1 MAKQDHPVVAG
12 ENGKDRPDKTIT
24 VVIRTPG
31 NIPGTFEIRR
41 HDRVDKVVREA
52 VGYFVGRNELAA
64 GDYGLALVRDGNG
77 VELNDAG
84 RFDDYDIVEGD
95 ELHLIN
101 RAPQVDG

>member
-1 MAKQDHPVVAG
+1 MAEQNHLVNAGDH
-12 ENGKDRPDKTIT
+12 GKEKPDKTLS

-31 NIPGTFEIRR
+31 NIPATFEVRG
-41 HDRVDKVVREA
+41 HDRVDRATREA
-52 VGYFVGRNELAA
+52 VTYFVGRSELAA
-64 GDYGLALVRDGNG
+64 GDYGLALVRGGNG

-84 RFDDYDIVEGD
+84 RLEDYAVVDGD

>member
-1 MAKQDHPVVAG
+1 MAKQDHPVTVG
-12 ENGKDRPDKTIT
+12 GHGKDTPDKTFA

-31 NIPGTFEIRR
+31 NIPGTFEIRL

-52 VGYFVGRNELAA
+52 VGYFVARNELAA

-84 RFDDYDIVEGD
+84 RLDDYDIVEGD